1 MNEESGFYNDAGLSR
16 IANILQ
22 IGSFLMN
29 AEQLQNEDIMK
40 ALDYQNLNYLDFIM
54 DNQKIILEK
63 LENIEKRL
71 DKLEN
76 MWYNKYIDTNEIKI
90 TYADKIP
97 SFHFVYKL
105 RYLVSISFAY
115 WWFGGYGA
123 IK

>member
-1 MNEESGFYNDAGLSR
+1 MNEESGFYNDVGLSR

-29 AEQLQNEDIMK
+29 VEQFQNEDIMK

-76 MWYNKYIDTNEIKI
+76 M
-90 TYADKIP
+90 
-97 SFHFVYKL
+97 
-105 RYLVSISFAY
+105 
-115 WWFGGYGA
+115 
-123 IK
+123 

>member
-29 AEQLQNEDIMK
+29 AEQLQNEDIMD
-40 ALDYQNLNYLDFIM
+40 ALDYQNSNYLDFII
-54 DNQKIILEK
+54 DSQKTILKK

-76 MWYNKYIDTNEIKI
+76 MWYNKYIDTNEN
-90 TYADKIP
+90 
-97 SFHFVYKL
+97 KL
-105 RYLVSISFAY
+105 FILLLSL
-115 WWFGGYGA
+115 
-123 IK
+123 